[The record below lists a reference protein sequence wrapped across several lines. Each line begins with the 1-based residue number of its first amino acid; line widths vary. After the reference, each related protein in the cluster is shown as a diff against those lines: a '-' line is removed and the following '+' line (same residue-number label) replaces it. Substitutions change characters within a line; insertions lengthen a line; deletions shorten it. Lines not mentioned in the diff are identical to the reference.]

1 MGYKLKLTKSEY
13 TVLKVLAQ
21 NVATPLSS
29 EKISLAT
36 GCEISPKNV
45 AFHVHNINKKAKN
58 ISNRILIKNIA
69 KIGYFLK

>member
-1 MGYKLKLTKSEY
+1 MGYKMNLTKSEY
-13 TVLKVLAQ
+13 AVLKILAQ
-21 NVATPLSS
+21 NVTTPLSS
-29 EKISLAT
+29 EEISLAT
-36 GCEISPKNV
+36 GREMSKKAV